1 MAQTPD
7 LKRLIE
13 VGQEFTE
20 MRRSQARRIV
30 SDLVKQGQIARDQ
43 AAGAVEEL
51 LDASRRRSDDLRD
64 LIRSE
69 VQRQLRALGVATRD
83 DLDRLERR
91 MRADASKGA
100 AAKAPA
106 KRTAVKKT
114 SSAKGA
120 ARKAPAKKAPAKAAG
135 RAS

>member
-13 VGQEFTE
+13 AGQEFTE

-30 SDLVKQGQIARDQ
+30 ADLVKQGQIAREQ
-43 AAGAVEEL
+43 ASGAVEEL
-51 LDASRRRSDDLRD
+51 LDASRRRSEDLRD

-91 MRADASKGA
+91 MRTEAAKASAKKAPVNKAPTKKA
-100 AAKAPA
+100 AAKKAP
-106 KRTAVKKT
+106 T
-114 SSAKGA
+114 
-120 ARKAPAKKAPAKAAG
+120 RKAPAKKAAG
-135 RAS
+135 GAS

>member
-1 MAQTPD
+1 MAQTSD

-20 MRRSQARRIV
+20 MRRSQAKRIV

-43 AAGAVEEL
+43 ASGAVEEL
-51 LDASRRRSDDLRD
+51 LDASRRRTEDLRD
-64 LIRSE
+64 LVRSE

-91 MRADASKGA
+91 MRAQTTKSP

-106 KRTAVKKT
+106 K
-114 SSAKGA
+114 KGA
-120 ARKAPAKKAPAKAAG
+120 AKKAPARKPAAKRAPAKKAAG
-135 RAS
+135 GAP